1 MNGPIRILIAEDD
14 VIAGEMLAEMLR
26 AHGHDVTL
34 AADGAE
40 ALRLMQQVPFPLVIS
55 DLDMPG
61 LTGTQLCEAV
71 RSTEWGMYVYFIM
84 LSGRDDRMRGFDSG
98 ADDYLGK
105 PFDPDEVIARLR
117 VAGRILQLETQD
129 VTIFALAKLAESR
142 DSDTGAHIERVQSY
156 CQVLA
161 DRMLGSGRWPI
172 SAAFVRLLFQ
182 TSPLHDIGKVSVP
195 DAILLKPG
203 KLSHAEFEV
212 MKTHTTCGA
221 DTLAAAARQRPRAA
235 YLEMARQ
242 IALSH
247 HEKWDGTGYPEALA
261 GDAIPLAARVVA
273 VADVYDAL
281 TSRRV
286 YKEPFDHAR
295 AHGILVDGAGT
306 HFDPQVIEVFREVSL
321 PFNAI
326 RERLG
331 DRLSLA
337 A

>member
-14 VIAGEMLAEMLR
+14 LFAGEMLAEMLR
-26 AHGHDVTL
+26 SNGHDVTV
-34 AADGAE
+34 ANDGDE
-40 ALRLMQQVPFPLVIS
+40 ALRLMQQTPFPLVIS
-55 DLDMPG
+55 DMDMPG
-61 LTGTQLCEAV
+61 LCGTQLCEAI
-71 RSTEWGMYVYFIM
+71 RSAEWGMYVYFIM
-84 LSGRDDRMRGFDSG
+84 LSGRDDRLRGFNSG
-98 ADDYLGK
+98 ADDYLTK

-117 VAGRILQLETQD
+117 VASRILQLETQD

-142 DSDTGAHIERVQSY
+142 DNDTGAHLERVQSY

-161 DRMLGSGRWPI
+161 ERMLQSGRWPI
-172 SAAFVRLLFQ
+172 NASFVRLLLQ
-182 TSPLHDIGKVSVP
+182 TSPLHDIGKVAVP

-203 KLSHAEFEV
+203 KLSPQEFEV

-221 DTLAAAARQRPRAA
+221 DTLAAAVRQRPRAA

-247 HEKWDGTGYPEALA
+247 HEKWDGSGYPERLA
-261 GDAIPLAARVVA
+261 GEQIPLAARVVA

-281 TSRRV
+281 TSRRA

-295 AHGILVDGAGT
+295 AYSILTDGAGT
-306 HFDPQVIEVFREVSL
+306 HFDPQIIEVFQEVSL
-321 PFNAI
+321 QFNTI

-331 DRLSLA
+331 DRMALA